1 MDDADDSRKQ
11 RPFNQHGGLTL
22 VPLPGFQSLARKV
35 KHKLETDN
43 FEFETTADIAE
54 PEYGERASAE
64 PYVRLGKQHIAGHDC
79 VVLGSGPGTPE
90 LLTQLLLVLRYLTGR
105 RASRIAAVTGYFP
118 LGRSDKDEGTR
129 EFALPPLI
137 IDLMMM
143 ATYHRLDRVIAV
155 DLHAPQVVMSGRT
168 GFITEVTLVRRVL
181 QRAVTEALALGEPLC
196 LCFPDD
202 TAAKRVEGAVSLIT
216 QQLDVELPAVY
227 GVKRRKTS
235 RDSRLKSMF
244 GEIAALQGATVLN
257 LDDEIATGGTNIAS
271 ARVLKDD
278 YGAKRVWAVVT
289 HGVLCSPAP
298 QLFMAEDCPVDRVFI
313 TDTIPTET
321 RPQLAPLVE
330 SGRLDVTQWWED
342 LSWILY
348 HHHWNLSIRE
358 LR

>member
-1 MDDADDSRKQ
+1 MKHPKSP

-22 VPLPGFQSLARKV
+22 VPMPGFEALAQQV
-35 KHKLETDN
+35 KETLEHAD
-43 FEFETTADIAE
+43 FEFQTFVDVAQ
-54 PEYGERASAE
+54 PEFGERASGE
-64 PYVRLGKQHIAGHDC
+64 PFVRLGKQHIAGHDC

-90 LLTQLLLVLRYLTGR
+90 MLTHLFMLLRYVTGR

-118 LGRSDKDEGTR
+118 LGRSDKDEGGK

-143 ATYHRLDRVIAV
+143 ATYNTLDRVIAV

-181 QRAVTEALALGEPLC
+181 QRAIETGLAAGRPLC

-202 TAAKRVEGAVSLIT
+202 AAAKRVDGALERISEDLGI
-216 QQLDVELPAVY
+216 ELPAVY

-235 RDSRLKSMF
+235 RESTLKSLF
-244 GEIAALQGATVLN
+244 GDLHALQGATVLN
-257 LDDEIATGGTNIAS
+257 LDDEIATGGTNLAS
-271 ARVLKDD
+271 AEAIKRGH
-278 YGAKRVWAVVT
+278 GAREVWAVVT
-289 HGVLCSPAP
+289 HGVLCGPA
-298 QLFMAEDCPVDRVFI
+298 AERFEKLDCPVDRVFI
-313 TDTIPTET
+313 TDTIPVEN
-321 RPQLAPLVE
+321 RPELQGLIA
-330 SGRLDVTQWWED
+330 SGRLDVTPWRQD